1 MDIWLGVLCKF
12 IPPGTRDVGVVGE
25 PRSLFGGVGDTG
37 PEVFDIFLCLPEDC
51 LLNLSGLGGSELT

>member
-37 PEVFDIFLCLPEDC
+37 PEVFDIFL
-51 LLNLSGLGGSELT
+51 